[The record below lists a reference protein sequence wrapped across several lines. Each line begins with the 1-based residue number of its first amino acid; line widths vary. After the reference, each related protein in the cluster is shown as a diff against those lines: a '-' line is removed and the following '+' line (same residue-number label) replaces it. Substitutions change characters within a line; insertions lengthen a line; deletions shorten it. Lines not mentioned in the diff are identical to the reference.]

1 MGWLI
6 HGQAWNLDAIVAHTR
21 EHGGG
26 TFQLGGLPVT
36 HGNGYLVGGQTI
48 SNVCDRGESDA
59 QLVAALRHFISQR
72 HALLE
77 KPGLF
82 LGTWRDDAGRIHL
95 DVSRHIEDKAE
106 ALATAILRK
115 ELAIW
120 DVTGQREI
128 VTLAAIQALRDI

>member
-1 MGWLI
+1 MGWLL
-6 HGQAWNLDAIVAHTR
+6 HGQPWDLESIAAYTL

-26 TFQLGGLPVT
+26 TFKLGGEPIN
-36 HGNGYLVGGQTI
+36 HASGYLVGGQTI
-48 SNVCDRGESDA
+48 SNILYPNEASA
-59 QLVAALRHFISQR
+59 QLIAALRHFISQR

-82 LGTWRDDAGRIHL
+82 FGTWRDDTGAIHL
-95 DVSRHIEDKAE
+95 DVSRHIGDKAE

-120 DVTGQREI
+120 DCQQSREI